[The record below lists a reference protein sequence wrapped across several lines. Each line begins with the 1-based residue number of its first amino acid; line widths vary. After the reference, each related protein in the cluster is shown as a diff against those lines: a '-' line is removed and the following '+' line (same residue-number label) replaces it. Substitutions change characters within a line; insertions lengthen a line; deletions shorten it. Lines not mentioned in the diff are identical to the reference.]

1 MPRCEGLPDTGKCPN
16 NVNDS
21 TVIFSHCDLFLCKS
35 CEAARFPELYD
46 RKPPKA
52 EQVMKAAVSTASTSA
67 NDHIVTS
74 SAVTASSVVA
84 TPTTVLTSRAA
95 ATTEPCD
102 EDSQEGIN
110 KSGDQAAVTNEL
122 LCFVCTKMNNYSIQ
136 SIKTTVM
143 EFYREDEIVLAK
155 NVIMQVTEQ
164 VKSFV
169 NLQQFLKPR
178 KGTHKIRSIVD
189 DIIGILIAIDEAG
202 LQSKLP
208 SFNAGNL
215 ARIPTLPEEL
225 SDVCSIRRELQMM
238 SDQIQAHI
246 HSSKPSISRL
256 TAIEAKIQTLTEQIA
271 KVLTEIVSLRH
282 YPVIKSDFASSASMS
297 TVVPPRSC
305 ACGTTECCSS
315 YRMST
320 SIQPGT
326 ITTSGPRSA
335 AVPALQSGMSTSFQ
349 LDAAVRSGLRP
360 SAMFDSQSVTSA
372 SFLPS
377 TIGMPGQ
384 QSSTIPGH
392 QPRSSTLLQSGAVV
406 MSGLQSSAVPG
417 HQSGMSTTVQS
428 SAIAMSGLG
437 SSSMPGHQLGTST
450 SIQPCTAVMSALRS
464 SAVPGHHLGTSTSI
478 QPGAIAMSGPRS
490 SVASEHHSETSTLIQ
505 PGASTSVRSGAV
517 VVSGLQS
524 SAAPGHQLGMLTS
537 TQPEATLPSGLR
549 WSAMSEHQSET
560 STLVRSGAV
569 EMSGLR
575 SSTGFEQQSGTST
588 LNWPG
593 AVVVSGWQSST
604 MPGHQPGMSTR
615 PGAAAMNDL
624 QSYAASEHKSST
636 SVLIRPGVDDTSSAS
651 SLQQLMSGYSDAV
664 KSNPPNDPDG
674 DGFNMVKGHKAK
686 KKPIVGGRTVNT
698 TFQGVVKKT
707 LICVNRLDPQ
717 TTVETVPRFLE
728 TNDIH
733 VFSCVIAKSKMSS
746 SGQTDTRMRKF
757 ISMCVCI
764 SQLDLDKVFLADI
777 WPAGVTVR
785 PWTFK
790 QRVNSNV

>member
-1 MPRCEGLPDTGKCPN
+1 
-16 NVNDS
+16 VNDS

-256 TAIEAKIQTLTEQIA
+256 TAIETKIQTLTEQIA
-271 KVLTEIVSLRH
+271 KVLTEIVSL
-282 YPVIKSDFASSASMS
+282 
-297 TVVPPRSC
+297 
-305 ACGTTECCSS
+305 
-315 YRMST
+315 
-320 SIQPGT
+320 
-326 ITTSGPRSA
+326 
-335 AVPALQSGMSTSFQ
+335 
-349 LDAAVRSGLRP
+349 
-360 SAMFDSQSVTSA
+360 
-372 SFLPS
+372 
-377 TIGMPGQ
+377 
-384 QSSTIPGH
+384 
-392 QPRSSTLLQSGAVV
+392 
-406 MSGLQSSAVPG
+406 
-417 HQSGMSTTVQS
+417 
-428 SAIAMSGLG
+428 
-437 SSSMPGHQLGTST
+437 
-450 SIQPCTAVMSALRS
+450 
-464 SAVPGHHLGTSTSI
+464 
-478 QPGAIAMSGPRS
+478 
-490 SVASEHHSETSTLIQ
+490 
-505 PGASTSVRSGAV
+505 
-517 VVSGLQS
+517 
-524 SAAPGHQLGMLTS
+524 
-537 TQPEATLPSGLR
+537 
-549 WSAMSEHQSET
+549 
-560 STLVRSGAV
+560 
-569 EMSGLR
+569 
-575 SSTGFEQQSGTST
+575 
-588 LNWPG
+588 
-593 AVVVSGWQSST
+593 
-604 MPGHQPGMSTR
+604 
-615 PGAAAMNDL
+615 
-624 QSYAASEHKSST
+624 
-636 SVLIRPGVDDTSSAS
+636 
-651 SLQQLMSGYSDAV
+651 
-664 KSNPPNDPDG
+664 
-674 DGFNMVKGHKAK
+674 
-686 KKPIVGGRTVNT
+686 
-698 TFQGVVKKT
+698 
-707 LICVNRLDPQ
+707 
-717 TTVETVPRFLE
+717 
-728 TNDIH
+728 
-733 VFSCVIAKSKMSS
+733 
-746 SGQTDTRMRKF
+746 
-757 ISMCVCI
+757 
-764 SQLDLDKVFLADI
+764 
-777 WPAGVTVR
+777 
-785 PWTFK
+785 
-790 QRVNSNV
+790 